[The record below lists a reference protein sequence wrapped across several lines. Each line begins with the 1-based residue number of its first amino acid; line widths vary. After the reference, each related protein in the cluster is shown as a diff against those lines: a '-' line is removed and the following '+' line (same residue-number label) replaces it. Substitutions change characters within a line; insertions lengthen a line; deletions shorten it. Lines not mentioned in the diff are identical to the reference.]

1 MGGPGVER
9 RKRKDVV
16 AEDRELDSVW
26 GGMSLSSLPSGEGFG
41 EGAVSPPEE
50 FFSNFGLKLVSR
62 GAL

>member
-1 MGGPGVER
+1 
-9 RKRKDVV
+9 V